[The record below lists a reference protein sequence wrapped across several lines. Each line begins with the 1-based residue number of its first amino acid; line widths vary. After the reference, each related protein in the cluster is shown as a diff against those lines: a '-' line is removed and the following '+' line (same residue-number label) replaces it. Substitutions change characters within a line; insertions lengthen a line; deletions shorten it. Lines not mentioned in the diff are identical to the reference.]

1 MFRFKKIKDP
11 FLDADKKSLIS
22 RKSATLLKKYT
33 TRFGNIKPRRFT
45 WLSVTHQKMMR
56 NAIIKAR
63 ELGLL
68 VYIK

>member
-11 FLDADKKSLIS
+11 FLDENKKALIS
-22 RKSATLLKKYT
+22 WKSIDLLKKYT

-45 WLSVTHQKMMR
+45 WLSVSHQKMMR

-63 ELGLL
+63 EMWLL